1 MSITVLIMSLI
12 VERLWVVLPRSPYFD
27 SATALAVTAGLMLW
41 GGLIA
46 FTMVWV
52 EFTVIAETSALTFMV
67 AGTFK
72 EFVTGARGCLPAA
85 APAAPHWGMAGS
97 RVGLFRQPELVRAAG
112 LVARCRWMCVPRWGL
127 ALQSGIGGDGRL
139 AAANKSR

>member
-27 SATALAVTAGLMLW
+27 STSALAVTAGLMLW

-72 EFVTGARGCLPAA
+72 EFVTGVRGCLLWGSTTAA
-85 APAAPHWGMAGS
+85 LAEYWMLGHLCG
-97 RVGLFRQPELVRAAG
+97 QQELV
-112 LVARCRWMCVPRWGL
+112 VPRWW
-127 ALQSGIGGDGRL
+127 
-139 AAANKSR
+139 